1 MKYLLLYSISLGK
14 DMHNFTFLQQD
25 NYSVYTN
32 INKSIIKKNKK
43 GKVLLLSPTTILV
56 LKVFSYFRCVW
67 IIHIA
72 KPKY

>member
-43 GKVLLLSPTTILV
+43 RESITTFPNNNLS
-56 LKVFSYFRCVW
+56 S
-67 IIHIA
+67 
-72 KPKY
+72 